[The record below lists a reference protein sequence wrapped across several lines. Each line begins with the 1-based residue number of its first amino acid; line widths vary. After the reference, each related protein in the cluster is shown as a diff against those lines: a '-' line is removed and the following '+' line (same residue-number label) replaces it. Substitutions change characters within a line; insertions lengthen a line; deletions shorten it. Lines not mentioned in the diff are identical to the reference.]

1 MRQFAPEVQL
11 TTDPGFML
19 CCDCKDNCSV
29 SEPEVIEVRSRL
41 QFHLL
46 MDVNEWADNEC
57 AECVL
62 PHMNIRDWC
71 IRSHPS
77 KGENCSEIA
86 RVDGRRPFR
95 QQTLHG
101 TVLLDSSFLRTCCQ
115 WPIAIVNCHSFQDP
129 NKCACIQLTMQGCK
143 AMDMKDVNK
152 MTYQYKRLKDCI
164 QTG

>member
-1 MRQFAPEVQL
+1 MSMRQFAPEVQL

-29 SEPEVIEVRSRL
+29 SEPEVIEVRSRM

-46 MDVNEWADNEC
+46 MDVNEWIDNEC
-57 AECVL
+57 AEFVL

-86 RVDGRRPFR
+86 RVDGRPFR

-115 WPIAIVNCHSFQDP
+115 WPIAIVAFACMVFFRRNVFFVISKTCFLFLKQNIVFCSQNHSE
-129 NKCACIQLTMQGCK
+129 N
-143 AMDMKDVNK
+143 
-152 MTYQYKRLKDCI
+152 
-164 QTG
+164 